1 MCFRWRGW
9 MSSWGPSTE
18 PRPLEL
24 DLRVQR
30 ETGQQVGAAGA
41 AGFGDRGVEVVLGLG
56 AGLRG
61 GGGQGGGHD
70 VGDLVQVVRAQA
82 EGGQGGGTE
91 ADAGGVPGA
100 VGVAWDR
107 VAVGDHARL
116 EEGSLGLPAG
126 PAVAG
131 GPVGPG

>member
-1 MCFRWRGW
+1 MCFRWRGGRRWRGW

-18 PRPLEL
+18 PPPLEL

-41 AGFGDRGVEVVLGLG
+41 AGFGHGGVKLVLGLG

-70 VGDLVQVVRAQA
+70 VGDLVELGGAHAQGG
-82 EGGQGGGTE
+82 EGGGAET
-91 ADAGGVPGA
+91 DAGG
-100 VGVAWDR
+100 
-107 VAVGDHARL
+107 
-116 EEGSLGLPAG
+116 
-126 PAVAG
+126 
-131 GPVGPG
+131 